1 MTHVSLRDRNIRAKL
16 DASSSVNKIFDPDEM
31 LRKDTERRS
40 AQQPYSAYNTGMT
53 TGSSFAPVQHHAP
66 PVQQPS
72 YGSNTNWSGIA
83 STSPTLSASPP
94 TVSPVGAEQGSQ
106 ADRRDKQKQMRQRI
120 REQYGL
126 YPTESAAETKQ
137 K

>member
-40 AQQPYSAYNTGMT
+40 AQQSYNAYNTGMT

-66 PVQQPS
+66 APVLQQPNS
-72 YGSNTNWSGIA
+72 TWSGIA

-94 TVSPVGAEQGSQ
+94 TVSPMGESQ

-126 YPTESAAETKQ
+126 YPTESAAENKQ